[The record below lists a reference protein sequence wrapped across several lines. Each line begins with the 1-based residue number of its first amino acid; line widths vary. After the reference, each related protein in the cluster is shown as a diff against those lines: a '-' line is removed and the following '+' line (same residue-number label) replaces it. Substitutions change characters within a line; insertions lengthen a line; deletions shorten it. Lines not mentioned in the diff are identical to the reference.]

1 MDAVRKKITNR
12 RGRWL
17 APIACMAM
25 VALSGCATK
34 KDVRTLQME
43 MIAMRAQQDS
53 LYREILRQ
61 NLLLADSV
69 RGGAELIRSTRAQL
83 SNQIRQL
90 NEVTVSLQQLLG
102 LTQQQISQLRER
114 AEAAEQQAPPPVA
127 QPSVSTASPDELY
140 RTGATK
146 LQEKSAASARM
157 AFEQFLTQYA
167 DHERAPDAQIGLA
180 ETYVLD
186 EDLAAAVGAFER
198 VAEAYPT
205 SGRAPEAL
213 YRAGQLSEDRR
224 RLDDARAF
232 YRRIVQRYANSPSA
246 RLAQQRLSRLR

>member
-1 MDAVRKKITNR
+1 MEAVLKKITNR

-17 APIACMAM
+17 APIACIGMI
-25 VALSGCATK
+25 ALSGCATK
-34 KDVRTLQME
+34 KDVRTLQLE
-43 MIAMRAQQDS
+43 LIAMRAQQDS

-69 RGGAELIRSTRAQL
+69 RGGAELIRNTRAQL

-90 NEVTVSLQQLLG
+90 NDVTVSLQQLLG
-102 LTQQQISQLRER
+102 LTQQQILQLRER
-114 AEAAEQQAPPPVA
+114 ADAAPQPPPAA
-127 QPSVSTASPDELY
+127 QPSPSPESAEDLY

-146 LQEKSAASARM
+146 LQEKSAAAARLV
-157 AFEQFLTQYA
+157 FEQFLTQYP
-167 DHERAPDAQIGLA
+167 DHERAADAQMGVG
-180 ETYVLD
+180 ESWVLD
-186 EDLAAAVGAFER
+186 EDLAAAVQAFER

-246 RLAQQRLSRLR
+246 RLAQQRLNRLR

>member
-1 MDAVRKKITNR
+1 MEAVLKKITNR
-12 RGRWL
+12 RGQWL
-17 APIACMAM
+17 APIACMAI

-43 MIAMRAQQDS
+43 LTAMRAQQDS

-90 NEVTVSLQQLLG
+90 NDVTVSLQQLLG

-114 AEAAEQQAPPPVA
+114 ADAAQRA
-127 QPSVSTASPDELY
+127 QPAPEQPVPSTQSAEELY

-146 LQEKSAASARM
+146 LQEQSAASARM
-157 AFEQFLTQYA
+157 AFEQFLTQYPEN
-167 DHERAPDAQIGLA
+167 ERAPDAQIGLA

-186 EDLAAAVGAFER
+186 EDTAQAVRAFER

-213 YRAGQLSEDRR
+213 LRAGQLSEDRKR
-224 RLDDARAF
+224 IDDARTF

-246 RLAQQRLSRLR
+246 RVAQQRLNRLR

>member
-1 MDAVRKKITNR
+1 MEAVLKTITNR

-17 APIACMAM
+17 APIAC
-25 VALSGCATK
+25 VALLTVSGCATK
-34 KDVRTLQME
+34 KDVRTLQLE
-43 MIAMRAQQDS
+43 LQAMRAQQDS

-69 RGGAELIRSTRAQL
+69 RGGAELIRTTRAQL

-90 NEVTVSLQQLLG
+90 NDVAVSLQQLLG
-102 LTQQQISQLRER
+102 LTQQQILQLRER
-114 AEAAEQQAPPPVA
+114 ADAAQPVAPPVA
-127 QPSVSTASPDELY
+127 QPSPSAESAEELY

-146 LQEKSAASARM
+146 LQEKSAAAARLV
-157 AFEQFLTQYA
+157 FEQFLTQYA
-167 DHERAPDAQIGLA
+167 DHERAPDAQMGIG
-180 ETYVLD
+180 ESWVLD
-186 EDLAAAVGAFER
+186 EDLAAAVQAFER

-246 RLAQQRLSRLR
+246 RLAQQRLNRLR

>member
-1 MDAVRKKITNR
+1 MEAVLKITNR
-12 RGRWL
+12 RGQWL
-17 APIACMAM
+17 APIACMAL
-25 VALSGCATK
+25 VVLTGCATK
-34 KDVRTLQME
+34 KDVRTLQE
-43 MIAMRAQQDS
+43 ELIAMRAQQDS

-69 RGGAELIRSTRAQL
+69 RGGAELIRTTRAQL

-90 NEVTVSLQQLLG
+90 NDVTVSLQQLLG

-114 AEAAEQQAPPPVA
+114 AEVAERA
-127 QPSVSTASPDELY
+127 QPAPVQAAPSTATADELY

-146 LQEKSAASARM
+146 LQEQSAASARI
-157 AFEQFLTQYA
+157 AFEQFLTQFP

-180 ETYVLD
+180 ETYVMD
-186 EDLAAAVGAFER
+186 DDLPGAVKAFER

-213 YRAGQLSEDRR
+213 LRAGQLSEDRK
-224 RLDDARAF
+224 RLDDARTY

-246 RLAQQRLSRLR
+246 RVAQQRLNRLR

>member
-1 MDAVRKKITNR
+1 MEAVLKTTTNR

-17 APIACMAM
+17 APIACMALLG
-25 VALSGCATK
+25 AGGCATK
-34 KDVRTLQME
+34 KDVRTLQQE
-43 MIAMRAQQDS
+43 LYAMRAQQDS

-69 RGGAELIRSTRAQL
+69 RGGAELIRNTRAQL

-90 NEVTVSLQQLLG
+90 NDVAVSLQQLLG
-102 LTQQQISQLRER
+102 LTQQQILQLRER
-114 AEAAEQQAPPPVA
+114 AESAPQAPAPVA
-127 QPSVSTASPDELY
+127 QPSPSPEGAEELY

-146 LQEKSAASARM
+146 LQEKSAAAARI
-157 AFEQFLTQYA
+157 AFEQFLTQYP
-167 DHERAPDAQIGLA
+167 DHERAPDAQMAVG
-180 ETYVLD
+180 ESYVLD
-186 EDLAAAVGAFER
+186 EDLAGAVQAFER

-246 RLAQQRLSRLR
+246 RLAQQRLNRLR